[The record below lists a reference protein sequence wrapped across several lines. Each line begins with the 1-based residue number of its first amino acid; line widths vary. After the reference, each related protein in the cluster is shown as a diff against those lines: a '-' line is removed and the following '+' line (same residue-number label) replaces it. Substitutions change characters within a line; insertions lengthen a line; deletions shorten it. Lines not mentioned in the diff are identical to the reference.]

1 MWHLLGPNE
10 ANFEHEHLCRYV
22 SFSGHNNTNSIVA
35 STTSLSLHTALHHTC
50 CVPVNRAG
58 ADGSAC
64 AASNIPSK
72 VCLLCD
78 VVATASVTFEV
89 AS

>member
-22 SFSGHNNTNSIVA
+22 SFGGHKNTNSIVA
-35 STTSLSLHTALHHTC
+35 STTSLSLHTVLHHTF
-50 CVPVNRAG
+50 CVPVHR
-58 ADGSAC
+58 ADGSKC
-64 AASNIPSK
+64 RSSKTPSK

>member
-1 MWHLLGPNE
+1 MWHVRGPNE
-10 ANFEHEHLCRYV
+10 ANFGHKHLSRYV
-22 SFSGHNNTNSIVA
+22 SFSGHKNTNSIVA
-35 STTSLSLHTALHHTC
+35 STTSLSLHTVLYHTF
-50 CVPVNRAG
+50 CVPVHRA
-58 ADGSAC
+58 DVSAC
-64 AASNIPSK
+64 RASKIPSK